1 MIHLLLARQETMAIM
16 GAGTVSPDF
25 ATLGS
30 VASLAAPERP
40 NKKVDGPL
48 PPRLNH
54 SPADDAVQTLGDDIL

>member
-1 MIHLLLARQETMAIM
+1 MPDIVAESPTARLKTMAIK

-40 NKKVDGPL
+40 NKKVD
-48 PPRLNH
+48 
-54 SPADDAVQTLGDDIL
+54 A